1 MSMPFDAIC
10 HSMSRLPKHHR
21 AIRICERRKVERL
34 RRHVGRRRR
43 RTQWRV
49 QWDIA
54 LGLQHRSLRMREEPI
69 ARHLRLMGLRRWII
83 VRCPILC
90 TKVAEERIPR
100 AVDVLLL
107 LRRRRCRLC
116 VPAKK
121 RRRPRMRMRM
131 LMRILVR
138 MMMVMML
145 VSMSVHGVSGRRSR
159 GRRGTSTRME
169 HVVLAPAHV
178 RTEE

>member
-1 MSMPFDAIC
+1 
-10 HSMSRLPKHHR
+10 MSRLPKHHR

-43 RTQWRV
+43 RTQWGV

-54 LGLQHRSLRMREEPI
+54 LRLQHRSLRMREEPI
-69 ARHLRLMGLRRWII
+69 AGHLRLMRLRRWII
-83 VRCPILC
+83 VRCPILRA
-90 TKVAEERIPR
+90 KIAEERIPR

-107 LRRRRCRLC
+107 LLRWLWRRCRLC